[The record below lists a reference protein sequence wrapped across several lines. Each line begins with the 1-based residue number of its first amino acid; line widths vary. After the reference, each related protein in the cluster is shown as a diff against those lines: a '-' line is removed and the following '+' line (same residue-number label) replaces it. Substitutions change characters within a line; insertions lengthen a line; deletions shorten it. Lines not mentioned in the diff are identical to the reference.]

1 MDLLSDLAVVFG
13 IGMLIGLEREVSH
26 QEPDSL
32 FAGFRTFP
40 LVALFGYLS
49 ALVSVSFGIWILVV
63 AFTAVVVLVSVSYIR
78 LSAKNDIGATTEVTF
93 LVAFLLG
100 VMVQLDQILPAV
112 SVAVLVT
119 ALLSIKFQVT
129 AALGKF
135 TRHDLTALIRF
146 AIMAAIILPFL
157 PDESVGPMHVLN
169 PRAAGLMILLI
180 SGISFAGY
188 VAIRLLGPE
197 QGIHLTALL
206 GGVVSSTA
214 LTWDF
219 ARKSRET
226 PEHASRL
233 ATGMV
238 MAWSVMYSRVLVILW
253 IFSPE
258 IGVVATLPMLVTS
271 GVGFL
276 TSRWIVRA
284 PQPEGGIV
292 KSGGVQNPL
301 NMKNAILFTA
311 LFLVV
316 AFLSRV
322 AQDWLGT
329 GGLYLVAAISG
340 LTDVDAIVYSV
351 ITSDLIAEIATV
363 AILLAALVNTLFK
376 SVLAAMTGD
385 SSARPIL
392 WKGVAAIAGTNGVVL
407 AVLVWMG

>member
-1 MDLLSDLAVVFG
+1 MDLLTDLAVVFG

-40 LVALFGYLS
+40 LVSLFGYLS
-49 ALVSVSFGIWILVV
+49 ALVSVSFGFWILVV
-63 AFTAVVVLVSVSYIR
+63 AFVAVIVLVTVSYFR

-100 VMVQLDQILPAV
+100 VMVQMDQILPAV

-157 PDESVGPMHVLN
+157 PDESIGPMHVLN

-180 SGISFAGY
+180 SGISFSGY

-219 ARKSRET
+219 ARKSREM
-226 PEHASRL
+226 PENAPLFAS
-233 ATGMV
+233 GMV
-238 MAWSVMYSRVLVILW
+238 LAWSVMYARVLVILW
-253 IFSPE
+253 IFSPAT
-258 IGVVATLPMLVTS
+258 GLVATLPMLISAAVGLVTS
-271 GVGFL
+271 HWLGPKRLPSSATFM
-276 TSRWIVRA
+276 
-284 PQPEGGIV
+284 
-292 KSGGVQNPL
+292 SGNVQNPL
-301 NMKNAILFTA
+301 NLKNAILFTA
-311 LFLVV
+311 LFLTI
-316 AFLSRV
+316 AFLARLG
-322 AQDWLGT
+322 QDWAGT
-329 GGLYLVAAISG
+329 GGLYLVAALSG

-351 ITSDLIAEIATV
+351 ITSDQLASIATV

-376 SVLAAMTGD
+376 AGLAAMTGD

-392 WKGVAAIAGTNGVVL
+392 WKGLAAIAGTNGVVL
-407 AVLVWMG
+407 AVLAWMG